1 MFFAFARSEQLETAV
16 TSPGISRGK
25 SFEGFETAA
34 TWKPAKPS
42 DPWAAG
48 GENSVGCCNHLGAL
62 LGAREQLWDG

>member
-25 SFEGFETAA
+25 CFEGFETAA
-34 TWKPAKPS
+34 AWKPAKPS

-62 LGAREQLWDG
+62 LGAREKLWDG